1 MRSLVLGIGSPIMS
15 DDSVGLRVA
24 EEVRN
29 LGLEGVEVQDHS
41 TSGLDIIEIVLDFDR
56 VIVVDAI
63 ITGRFPPGTSRT
75 LTTQDFDHTISSGSP
90 HEINIFTAIE
100 LGRKIYPGRMPNEIV
115 LVAVEVADVVTVSEE
130 MTPEV
135 EGAIPKIVDEVR
147 RLLMEGV
154 KPSEIQ

>member
-1 MRSLVLGIGSPIMS
+1 MS

-63 ITGRFPPGTSRT
+63 ITGRFLPGTFRA
-75 LTTQDFDHTISSGSP
+75 LTTEDFDHTISSGSP

-100 LGRKIYPGRMPNEIV
+100 LGKSIYSERMPNEIV
-115 LVAVEVADVVTVSEE
+115 LVAVEVADVVTVSDE
-130 MTPEV
+130 MTVEV
-135 EGAIPKIVDEVR
+135 ESAIPKIVDEVK
-147 RLLMEGV
+147 RLLEEGQRS
-154 KPSEIQ
+154 SEIE